1 MATNAVSP
9 CKDAVLRRKFEVRVF
24 KDGAASLI
32 FGVPNL
38 IFGVQSLIFGV
49 RDLIFGVRDL
59 IFGVQSLI
67 FWVEDRK
74 FGGLASIW
82 AVRSK

>member
-1 MATNAVSP
+1 MPMYAVSP
-9 CKDAVLRRKFEVRVF
+9 YKDAVLRCKFEVRVF
-24 KDGAASLI
+24 KDGAASLK

-38 IFGVQSLIFGV
+38 IFGVE
-49 RDLIFGVRDL
+49 DLIFGVEDL
-59 IFGVQSLI
+59 IFGVQSLIFWVPNLI

-82 AVRSK
+82 AVRGK

>member
-1 MATNAVSP
+1 MYAVSP
-9 CKDAVLRRKFEVRVF
+9 YKDAVLRCKFEVRVF
-24 KDGAASLI
+24 KDGAASLK

-38 IFGVQSLIFGV
+38 IFGVPSPISGV
-49 RDLIFGVRDL
+49 QDLIFGVPNL
-59 IFGVQSLI
+59 IFEVPSLI

-82 AVRSK
+82 AVRGK